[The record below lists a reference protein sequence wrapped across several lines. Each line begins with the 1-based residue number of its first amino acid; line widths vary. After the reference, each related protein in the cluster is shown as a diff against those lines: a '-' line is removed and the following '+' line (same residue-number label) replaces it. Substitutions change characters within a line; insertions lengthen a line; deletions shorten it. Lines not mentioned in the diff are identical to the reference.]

1 MKQAQGVENE
11 TIRIERRP
19 ALRIAGL
26 VKRYPATPEAM
37 QTLGKQWMELAHGP
51 AGAILANGPVMYG
64 IHIGLF
70 GDSGEDEYTSGV
82 ELRASDEI
90 PSGLIELRIPALDYA
105 VVEHTGLVSEIS
117 QTTSDFLV
125 NRLPASSY
133 RLAGAR
139 PLDLIERY
147 GKNFDP
153 AKGAGDIELL
163 IPVEA

>member
-1 MKQAQGVENE
+1 MKTAQRVENE
-11 TIRIERRP
+11 TIRVERRP
-19 ALRIAGL
+19 AFRIAGL
-26 VKRYPATPEAM
+26 VRRYPATPEAM
-37 QTLGKQWMELAHGP
+37 QALGQQWMELAHGP
-51 AGAILANGPVMYG
+51 AGALLANGPVMYG
-64 IHIGLF
+64 IHVGLF

-82 ELRASDEI
+82 EIGASEKI
-90 PSGLIELRIPALDYA
+90 PAGLIELRIPALDYA
-105 VVEHTGLVSEIS
+105 VIQHTGLVSEIS
-117 QTTSDFLV
+117 LTTSDFLV
-125 NRLPASSY
+125 NRLPAFSY